1 METNPAVRIGA
12 TSTDASSASED
23 VSQSVETRLLR
34 SGMAPRFSNVVI
46 RGSLASGEMAFYQIA
61 SRFLR
66 LAG

>member
-1 METNPAVRIGA
+1 MTNPDVRIGA

-23 VSQSVETRLLR
+23 VSQSMETRLLR

-46 RGSLASGEMAFYQIA
+46 RGSLAASGEMAFYQIA
-61 SRFLR
+61 SRILR